1 MKILKINAESPESDI
16 IKKAAKILKLGG
28 VIVYPTDTCYG
39 LGADVTNP
47 EAVRKIYKIKRRVES
62 KPLSMIVKDL
72 NMIENK
78 MELDSNKKKMLKK
91 YLPGEVTFIVLNL
104 DYDYIKQN
112 TLGIRIPNYSITKK
126 ISEEFNSPYSTTSA
140 NISGENVCY
149 SIKEILEQFK
159 SKKYQPELFLD
170 AGTLKQNIP
179 STVVDIIN
187 WPPRILRQGKIE
199 IAEAQ

>member
-1 MKILKINAESPESDI
+1 VKILKINAKSPETGI
-16 IKKAAKILKLGG
+16 IKKAVKILKLGG

-47 EAVRKIYKIKRRVES
+47 EAVKKIYKIKKRIES

-72 NMIENK
+72 KMIENK
-78 MELDSNKKKMLKK
+78 MELDTNKKKIIKK

-112 TLGIRIPNYSITKK
+112 TLGIRIPEYNITKK
-126 ISEEFNSPYSTTSA
+126 ISDTFNSPYTTTSA
-140 NISGENVCY
+140 NISGQSVCY
-149 SIKEILEQFK
+149 SVEEVIDQFK
-159 SKKYQPELFLD
+159 NIRNQPELFLD
-170 AGTLKQNIP
+170 AGTLEKNVP

-187 WPPRILRQGKIE
+187 WPPRILRQGKVE
-199 IAEAQ
+199 ITEAL